1 MRIRTILAMGFLVLS
16 ASTGLTEVRAPVA
29 TPDSTTETF
38 GDWTV
43 ACSTVPSTKERA
55 CEVGITIAVRGQ
67 TAPVAR
73 IGIGQQLKDKAMRMV
88 ALVPANVLIAPGVGI
103 ATDGGKVVLSLPFK
117 SCMPGGCFAETNL
130 GKDQIQT
137 LRQNSKPGQILFSD
151 PAGKQVALDLPFNG
165 LDQALDALAK
175 R

>member
-1 MRIRTILAMGFLVLS
+1 MRIRLIVAMGLVFIS
-16 ASTGLTEVRAPVA
+16 ATAGLAEVRAPA
-29 TPDSTTETF
+29 ASPDSTTETF
-38 GDWTV
+38 GDWTL

-73 IGIGQQLKDKAMRMV
+73 IAIGRQIKDKPMRMV
-88 ALVPANVLIAPGVGI
+88 ALVPANVSIAPGVAI
-103 ATDGGKVVLSLPFK
+103 AIDAGKVALSLPFK

-130 GKDQIQT
+130 GKDEIQT
-137 LRQNSKPGQILFSD
+137 LRLRTNPGQILFSD
-151 PAGKQVALDLPFNG
+151 PSGKPVALDLPFKG